1 MPRTDAA
8 SPTPTAAEASAA
20 STRAGL
26 AYGVA
31 AYAWWGLV
39 PGYFKLIAHV
49 PATVVLGHRIVWS
62 VLLLA
67 AILGVRRRWG
77 EVGAIAG
84 QRTLWPWLGLSTLLI
99 AGNWLVFIYAVAT
112 GRLLDASLGYFI
124 NPLVMILLG
133 MVFLGERMR
142 PAQWAAAGIAAAG
155 VGYLSLSHGGLPW
168 IAMVL
173 PVSFGLYG
181 LVRKRA
187 PVGPVSGLFVET
199 ALLGPASAAYLM
211 WFHLSDGP
219 GVEAAGTAGTLG
231 LLLLAGVVTTA
242 PLLWFVA
249 AAQRLRLVTLGFLQY
264 LSPTL
269 QFFTAVL
276 VFGEPFGRDRA
287 ITFALIWVAL
297 GIFAADSIR
306 RGVRGAPKKP
316 EAGVSEAAAKAELG
330 G

>member
-1 MPRTDAA
+1 M
-8 SPTPTAAEASAA
+8 A

-26 AYGVA
+26 LYGAA

-39 PGYFKLIAHV
+39 PGYFKLVAHV

-62 VLLLA
+62 VVLLA

-77 EVGAIAG
+77 EVGAIV
-84 QRTLWPWLGLSTLLI
+84 RRRSLWPWLGVSTVLI

-112 GRLLDASLGYFI
+112 DRLLDASLGYFI

-133 MVFLGERMR
+133 MVFLRERMR
-142 PAQWAAAGIAAAG
+142 PAQWAATGIAACG
-155 VGYLSLSHGGLPW
+155 VGCLSLSHGGLPW

-199 ALLGPASAAYLM
+199 ALLSPASALYLA
-211 WFHLSDGP
+211 WFHFSGQT
-219 GVEAAGTAGTLG
+219 EAAASNTAATLG
-231 LLLLAGVVTTA
+231 LLPLAGVVTTA

-269 QFFTAVL
+269 QFLTAVL
-276 VFGEPFGRDRA
+276 VFGEPFGRERA
-287 ITFALIWVAL
+287 VTFGLIWVAL
-297 GIFAADSIR
+297 AGFAADSIR
-306 RGVRGAPKKP
+306 RGAREA
-316 EAGVSEAAAKAELG
+316 EAGGSRAPEPAAGAGRG